1 MSERALP
8 YEFPWKTVIDNMKQI
23 LIVDDHAVVRGGLR
37 QFLANTDDLEIAG
50 EAASGFDAL
59 AEIPGGN
66 WDLVLLDMSLPDLNG
81 LEVLKRIK
89 QMRPNLPVLI
99 FSMFSE
105 AEFAIPALDAGASG
119 YLNKD
124 SPPYQIL
131 AAIRTVVDGAR
142 YVSPSLAEQ
151 LLSGVTS
158 SNAKAPHETLS
169 RREME
174 VMLLLT
180 KGVTLT
186 RIGETIH
193 LSVKTVSTYRTRIL
207 QKLGVQSNAELTR
220 YVLLHKLD

>member
-1 MSERALP
+1 VT
-8 YEFPWKTVIDNMKQI
+8 KIMKRI

-37 QFLANTDDLEIAG
+37 QFLANTDDLEIAA
-50 EAASGFDAL
+50 EAENGFDAL
-59 AEIPGGN
+59 AQISGGD

-89 QMRPNLPVLI
+89 RMRPNLPVLI

-158 SNAKAPHETLS
+158 SSPKAPHETLS

-174 VMLLLT
+174 VLLLLS
-180 KGVTLT
+180 KGIMLT
-186 RIGETIH
+186 RIGDSIH
-193 LSVKTVSTYRTRIL
+193 VSVKTVSTYRARIL

-220 YVLLHKLD
+220 YVLQHKLG

>member
-1 MSERALP
+1 VTKIIKR
-8 YEFPWKTVIDNMKQI
+8 I

-37 QFLANTDDLEIAG
+37 QFLANTDDLEIAA
-50 EAASGFDAL
+50 EAETGFDAL
-59 AEIPGGN
+59 ALIPGGE

-89 QMRPNLPVLI
+89 RMRPNLPVLV

-105 AEFAIPALDAGASG
+105 AEFAVPALDAGASG

-142 YVSPSLAEQ
+142 YLSPSLAEQ
-151 LLSGVTS
+151 LLSGGTS
-158 SNAKAPHETLS
+158 SGPKALHETLS

-174 VMLLLT
+174 VLLLLS
-180 KGVTLT
+180 KGMALT
-186 RIGETIH
+186 QIGDSIH
-193 LSVKTVSTYRTRIL
+193 VSVKTVSTYRARIL
-207 QKLGVQSNAELTR
+207 EKFGMRSNAELTR
-220 YVLLHKLD
+220 YVLQHKLG

>member
-1 MSERALP
+1 
-8 YEFPWKTVIDNMKQI
+8 MKGELVTKIIKRI

-37 QFLANTDDLEIAG
+37 QFLANTDDLEIAA
-50 EAASGFDAL
+50 EAETGFDAL
-59 AEIPGGN
+59 ALIPGGE

-89 QMRPNLPVLI
+89 RMRPNLPVLI

-105 AEFAIPALDAGASG
+105 AEFAIPALEAGASG

-131 AAIRTVVDGAR
+131 AAIRTVVEGAR
-142 YVSPSLAEQ
+142 YVSPSMTEL

-158 SNAKAPHETLS
+158 SSPKAPHETLS

-174 VMLLLT
+174 VLLLLS

-186 RIGETIH
+186 RIGDSINV
-193 LSVKTVSTYRTRIL
+193 SVKTVSTYRTRIL
-207 QKLGVQSNAELTR
+207 EKLGVKSNAELTR
-220 YVLLHKLD
+220 YVLQHKLG

>member
-1 MSERALP
+1 
-8 YEFPWKTVIDNMKQI
+8 MKQI

-37 QFLANTDDLEIAG
+37 QFLANTNDLEIAA
-50 EAASGFDAL
+50 EAATGTDAL
-59 AEIPGGN
+59 AAIPSGN
-66 WDLVLLDMSLPDLNG
+66 WDLVLLDMSLPDING

-89 QMRPNLPVLI
+89 RMRPNLPVLI

-124 SPPYQIL
+124 SPPHQIL
-131 AAIRTVVDGAR
+131 TAIRTVVDGAR
-142 YVSPSLAEQ
+142 YVSPTLAEL

-158 SNAKAPHETLS
+158 CNAKAPHETLS

-174 VMLLLT
+174 VLLLLS

-186 RIGETIH
+186 GIGDSIH
-193 LSVKTVSTYRTRIL
+193 VSVKTVSTYRARIL
-207 QKLGVQSNAELTR
+207 EKLGMQSNAELTR
-220 YVLLHKLD
+220 YVLQHKLG

>member
-8 YEFPWKTVIDNMKQI
+8 YEFPWTTVIDNMKQI

-131 AAIRTVVDGAR
+131 AAIRTVIDGAR

-174 VMLLLT
+174 VMLLLS

>member
-1 MSERALP
+1 
-8 YEFPWKTVIDNMKQI
+8 MKRI

-37 QFLANTDDLEIAG
+37 QFLANTGDLEIAA
-50 EAASGFDAL
+50 EAETGADAL
-59 AEIPGGN
+59 ALIPGGD
-66 WDLVLLDMSLPDLNG
+66 WDLVLLDMSLPDING

-89 QMRPNLPVLI
+89 RMRPNLPVLI

-131 AAIRTVVDGAR
+131 AAIRTIVDGAR

-158 SNAKAPHETLS
+158 NSPKAPHETLS

-174 VMLLLT
+174 VLLLLSE
-180 KGVTLT
+180 GVTLT
-186 RIGETIH
+186 RIGDTIH
-193 LSVKTVSTYRTRIL
+193 VSVKTVSTYRARIL
-207 QKLGVQSNAELTR
+207 QKL
-220 YVLLHKLD
+220 D

>member
-1 MSERALP
+1 
-8 YEFPWKTVIDNMKQI
+8 MKQI

-37 QFLANTDDLEIAG
+37 QFLADTDDLEIAA
-50 EAASGFDAL
+50 EAETGSDAL
-59 AEIPGGN
+59 ALISGGD

-158 SNAKAPHETLS
+158 SSPKAPHETLS

-174 VMLLLT
+174 VLLLLS
-180 KGVTLT
+180 KGFTLT
-186 RIGETIH
+186 RIGDSIH
-193 LSVKTVSTYRTRIL
+193 VSVKTVSTYRARIL
-207 QKLGVQSNAELTR
+207 QKFGVQSNAELTR
-220 YVLLHKLD
+220 YVLQHKLG

>member
-1 MSERALP
+1 
-8 YEFPWKTVIDNMKQI
+8 MKRI

-37 QFLANTDDLEIAG
+37 QFLANTDDLEIAA
-50 EAASGFDAL
+50 EAETGSDAL
-59 AEIPGGN
+59 ALIPDGD

-89 QMRPNLPVLI
+89 RMRPNLPVLI

-131 AAIRTVVDGAR
+131 AAIRTIVDGAC

-151 LLSGVTS
+151 LLSGVVSDS
-158 SNAKAPHETLS
+158 SKAPHETLS

-174 VMLLLT
+174 VLLLLSE
-180 KGVTLT
+180 GVTLT
-186 RIGETIH
+186 RIGDTIH
-193 LSVKTVSTYRTRIL
+193 VSVKTVSTYRARIL
-207 QKLGVQSNAELTR
+207 QKLSLQSNAELTR
-220 YVLLHKLD
+220 YVLQHKLG

>member
-1 MSERALP
+1 
-8 YEFPWKTVIDNMKQI
+8 MKRI

-37 QFLANTDDLEIAG
+37 QFLANTGDLEIAA
-50 EAASGFDAL
+50 EAETGADAL
-59 AEIPGGN
+59 ALIPGGD
-66 WDLVLLDMSLPDLNG
+66 WDLVLLDMSLPDING

-89 QMRPNLPVLI
+89 RMRPNLPVLI

-131 AAIRTVVDGAR
+131 AAIRTIVDGAR

-158 SNAKAPHETLS
+158 NSPKAPHETLS

-174 VMLLLT
+174 VLLLLSE
-180 KGVTLT
+180 GVTLT
-186 RIGETIH
+186 RIGDTIH
-193 LSVKTVSTYRTRIL
+193 VSVKTVSTYRARIL
-207 QKLGVQSNAELTR
+207 QKLDLQSNAELTR
-220 YVLLHKLD
+220 YVLQHKLG

>member
-1 MSERALP
+1 MS
-8 YEFPWKTVIDNMKQI
+8 DSMKRI

-37 QFLANTDDLEIAG
+37 QFLANTDDLEIAA
-50 EAASGFDAL
+50 EAATGFDAL
-59 AEIPGGN
+59 ALIPEGD

-89 QMRPNLPVLI
+89 RMRPKLPVLI

-142 YVSPSLAEQ
+142 YVSPTLAEQ

-158 SNAKAPHETLS
+158 SSPKAPHETLS
-169 RREME
+169 QREME
-174 VMLLLT
+174 VLLLLS
-180 KGVTLT
+180 KGFTLT
-186 RIGETIH
+186 RVGDAIH
-193 LSVKTVSTYRTRIL
+193 VSVKTVSTYRTRIL
-207 QKLGVQSNAELTR
+207 QKLGMQSNAELTR
-220 YVLLHKLD
+220 YVLQHKLG

>member
-1 MSERALP
+1 VTKIIKR
-8 YEFPWKTVIDNMKQI
+8 I

-37 QFLANTDDLEIAG
+37 QFLAGTDDLEIVA
-50 EAASGFDAL
+50 EAETGFDAL
-59 AEIPGGN
+59 ALIPGGE

-89 QMRPNLPVLI
+89 RMRPNLPVLV

-105 AEFAIPALDAGASG
+105 AEFAVPALDAGASG

-142 YVSPSLAEQ
+142 YLSPSLAEQ
-151 LLSGVTS
+151 LLSGGTS
-158 SNAKAPHETLS
+158 SGPKALHETLS

-174 VMLLLT
+174 VLLLLS
-180 KGVTLT
+180 KGMALT
-186 RIGETIH
+186 QIGDSIH
-193 LSVKTVSTYRTRIL
+193 VSVKTVSTYRARIL
-207 QKLGVQSNAELTR
+207 EKFGMRSNAELTR
-220 YVLLHKLD
+220 YVLQHKLG